1 MKLAVIVPVFNRENF
16 VGAALRSLLRQRDA
30 LDIEIIVVD
39 DGSTDR
45 SRDVVQAIAARHG
58 GVRLIAQD
66 NKGVSHAR
74 NTGLRSL
81 PADADLVSFL
91 DSDDVSPPGRFA
103 ADIPHLSDPSVDF
116 VYGLLCKVDRINDES
131 LLPGPDAVL
140 EPVRG
145 IQLAA
150 GVFRRSF
157 IERIGFFDE
166 SFRQGED
173 TDFLFRASEQRRHA
187 VFTDTVGV
195 YYRQHGDSLTNYS
208 EEMRRGF
215 LRALAL
221 SAQRRRRDPSLA
233 RLDTVFAQPK
243 QTAGQEA

>member
-1 MKLAVIVPVFNRENF
+1 MKLAVIVPVYNREKF
-16 VGAALRSLLRQRDA
+16 VAAALRSLLRQRDA
-30 LDIEIIVVD
+30 LDMDIVVVD

-45 SRDVVQAIAARHG
+45 SRDVVEAIAARHG

-81 PADADLVSFL
+81 PADAELVSFL
-91 DSDDVSPPGRFA
+91 DSDDISPAGRFA
-103 ADIPHLSDPSVDF
+103 ADIPLLSDPSVEF
-116 VYGLLCKVDRINDES
+116 VYGLLCKVDHLDDD
-131 LLPGPDAVL
+131 LMLPGPDAVL

-157 IERIGFFDE
+157 IDRIGLFDE

-173 TDFLFRASEQRRHA
+173 TDFLFRAFEQRRHG
-187 VFTDTVGV
+187 VLTDTVGV
-195 YYRQHGDSLTNYS
+195 YYRQHDDSLTNHS

-243 QTAGQEA
+243 QTTRQEA